1 LSRNANFNFP
11 NNAKPVVLVAPLD
24 WGLGH
29 ATRCIPIIHQ
39 FLQADCEVIIAAEG
53 QQRQLLAQ
61 EFPSVIMLDL
71 AGYRLKYGKNKGQTL
86 MKIILQAPKMLIK
99 INHEKKWL
107 EKIYRDK
114 HLDIVI
120 SDNRYGLYHPKLVSV
135 FITHQLLIKSSLGKW
150 VDGLLQRINYR
161 YIRRFSYCWIPDA
174 ADDNRNL
181 AGELSHPVRM
191 PATLNRYIGPLSRI
205 EKENIPS
212 SGRLLVLLS
221 GPEPQ
226 RSIFEK
232 KILEDLDRLQ
242 RPATIVRGL
251 AQTPA
256 PPASPLLDI
265 HEHLPTAQMQR
276 AINEAGIIISR
287 SGYSTIMDV
296 LPLGK
301 KCIFIPTPG
310 QPEQEYLAAHLAA
323 KGLCCTATQDNFSL
337 PGLLEQ
343 ADKLQLPELFRD
355 RRDFII
361 RQKVKDLLAQSP
373 ALG

>member
-1 LSRNANFNFP
+1 MSQNANFNLL

-39 FLQADCEVIIAAEG
+39 FLKADCEVIIAAEG

-71 AGYRLKYGKNKGQTL
+71 AGYRLKYGKNKGGTL
-86 MKIILQAPKMLIK
+86 MKIILQSPKMLIK
-99 INHEKKWL
+99 INRERKWL
-107 EKIYRDK
+107 EKVYREK

-120 SDNRYGLYHPKLVSV
+120 ADNRYGLHHPKLVSV
-135 FITHQLLIKSSLGKW
+135 FITHQLFIKSSFGKW
-150 VDGLLQRINYR
+150 VDGLLQKINYR
-161 YIRRFSYCWIPDA
+161 YIRRFNYCWIPDT
-174 ADDNRNL
+174 ADENNNL
-181 AGELSHPVRM
+181 AGELSHPAYM
-191 PATLNRYIGPLSRI
+191 PDTLSRYIGPLSRI
-205 EKENIPS
+205 QKENIPP

-232 KILEDLDRLQ
+232 KILQELDRLQ

-256 PPASPLLDI
+256 PPASPLLEI

-287 SGYSTIMDV
+287 SGYSTIMDL

-310 QPEQEYLAAHLAA
+310 QPEQEYLALRLAG
-323 KGLCCTATQDNFSL
+323 KGLCCSATQDDFSL
-337 PGLLEQ
+337 AGLLEQ
-343 ADKLQLPELFRD
+343 AARLRLP
-355 RRDFII
+355 DFAWSDSDYSI
-361 RQKVKDLLAQSP
+361 RQQVNELLAQSP